1 MHPLV
6 TQLSMIAALLVLL
19 QQLWSTAS
27 IGHTLV
33 VSAMTGLAAYG
44 VLFAGQ
50 LTLRYVLTP
59 SESASEEPPA
69 TPSAGD
75 DPTPPP
81 SATS

>member
-33 VSAMTGLAAYG
+33 VSAMAGLAAYG

-69 TPSAGD
+69 APSAEGD
-75 DPTPPP
+75 PAPPP